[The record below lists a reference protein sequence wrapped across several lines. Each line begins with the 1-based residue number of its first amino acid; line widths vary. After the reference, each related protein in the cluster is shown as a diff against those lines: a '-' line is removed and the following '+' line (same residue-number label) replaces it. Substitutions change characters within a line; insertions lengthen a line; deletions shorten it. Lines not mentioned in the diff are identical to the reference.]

1 MPSIDK
7 KREVLAQLEKAENL
21 IRYAIAQANDE
32 GLTVTTLEVVLTD
45 LSAEIEVQKAAV
57 AA

>member
-7 KREVLAQLEKAENL
+7 KREVLAQLEKAENF

-32 GLTVTTLEVVLTD
+32 GLTVTTLQTVLND
-45 LSAEIEVQKAAV
+45 LSAEIEVQKLAIAS
-57 AA
+57 